1 MSQDSGEKVVKLTI
15 DGREVE
21 ARFGDTVLEVARQ
34 VGIEIP
40 ALCYHP
46 VLGGAGA
53 CRVCMVEVVAWG
65 RRRMVASCVY
75 PAREGLEVYTNT
87 EKVLR
92 ARRSVIS
99 MLLAKAPAAKAVQ
112 ELAERYGVTEPAYE
126 PKDPEGRCI
135 LCGQCVRTCN
145 ELIKVGAVNFA
156 YRGQERKAGTP
167 YDSESAVC
175 LGCGACQNL
184 CPTGNIHIR
193 DKAECRAVLTWN
205 TDLAWQMCSRCG
217 QRYLPA
223 RLVEH
228 LRKSLPAG
236 AEWLEVC
243 PRCRREGTAEDFARA
258 SVTAEQNSEP

>member
-1 MSQDSGEKVVKLTI
+1 MSQDSGEKLVKLTI
-15 DGREVE
+15 DGQEVQ
-21 ARFGDTVLEVARQ
+21 ACSGDTVLEVARQ
-34 VGIEIP
+34 MGIDIP

-53 CRVCMVEVVAWG
+53 CRVCMVEIVAWG
-65 RRRMVASCVY
+65 RGRMVASCVY

-87 EKVLR
+87 EKVLK
-92 ARRSVIS
+92 ARRAVIS

-112 ELAERYGVTEPAYE
+112 ELAVKYGVTEPTYE
-126 PKDPEGRCI
+126 PLDPEGRCI

-184 CPTGNIHIR
+184 CPTGNIRIR
-193 DKAECRAVLTWN
+193 DKVECRSMLTWH
-205 TDLAWQMCSRCG
+205 TDLAWKMCSRCG

-223 RLVEH
+223 RLVGMIEKGWSRH
-228 LRKSLPAG
+228 APPSP
-236 AEWLEVC
+236 
-243 PRCRREGTAEDFARA
+243 
-258 SVTAEQNSEP
+258 S